1 MTDVVSPTVVVNGS
15 DTVVCPFDV
24 LVTCA
29 LVDEVGIE
37 LVDVIISVVV
47 SDVDDDAVVGAADP
61 TVVV

>member
-1 MTDVVSPTVVVNGS
+1 MTDVVSRMVVVNGS
-15 DTVVCPFDV
+15 VTVVCPFDV

-47 SDVDDDAVVGAADP
+47 SDVDDDAVVGAADS

>member
-1 MTDVVSPTVVVNGS
+1 VTDVVSPMVVVNGS
-15 DTVVCPFDV
+15 VTVVCPFDV

-47 SDVDDDAVVGAADP
+47 SDVDDDAVVGAADS